1 MKYTIEEIV
10 PQKIA
15 YMRRTGSYGVENL
28 KLMQELK
35 KWAMNKNIFRNSTIY
50 GIAQDGTDTPP
61 EKCRYDVCIVVEDE
75 SILDNNVMIGKLQ
88 GGKYAIFTINHTAED
103 VQEFWQS
110 AFEILKENNIQ
121 YDFSKPILERYKENL
136 VNNGKCEF
144 CVPLEN

>member
-35 KWAMNKNIFRNSTIY
+35 KWAMNKNIFKNSTIY
-50 GIAQDGTDTPP
+50 GIAQDGADTPP

>member
-1 MKYTIEEIV
+1 MRYTIEEIV

-50 GIAQDGTDTPP
+50 GIAQDGTDTSP

-121 YDFSKPILERYKENL
+121 YDCSKPILERYKENL

>member
-15 YMRRTGSYGVENL
+15 YMRRTGPYGVENQ

-35 KWAMNKNIFRNSTIY
+35 KWAMNKNIFKNSVIY